1 MDVLVDLRC
10 LQDPHYQQRGIGVHL
25 KCLLRSRRE
34 TQAANCRLTGLTQP
48 TVGELPGEVE
58 ALCDGIAPTHQLA
71 LARTGVIFVDPSP
84 MTHDSIYT
92 AHLTGH
98 VRVLKASCVY
108 DFIPV
113 EREGYFANAGDRIEY
128 FARLGQL
135 RRSNL
140 FFPISSYTA
149 RRLRELLSVPE
160 AAICVTG
167 AGVRASFYELRSGD
181 APHPR
186 PNRFN
191 HGNRRPYFLT
201 VGGGDARKNSRLAV
215 EAVRSLREQIR
226 ESISLRLVGT
236 YEEAAKEDLLQVA
249 TTKGDWPFVEF
260 HADIPDAELCE
271 LYSGALATVVPSLAE
286 GFSLPVAE
294 SVVCGTPAIVSACE
308 AHQEL
313 IDDPEALFPPDAPEQ
328 LAVKLRFAWQKPSF
342 RERLWRRQW
351 SLAERFHE
359 KAVGQRFWNR
369 VVEEAK
375 RRFGNRRRA
384 ADRSKPRV
392 AILSP
397 YPPDKSGVARYTQ
410 RTITAAKKHWD
421 ITLFSNADRPLAGR
435 DGFADGGE
443 ISVRAFVSNQYDCVI
458 SVIGNSAFHLPIMA
472 LHNDFGGP
480 TILHDSRLTQVYH
493 QHLGRDAFMEF
504 ARRLLRRSVSHW
516 EIDAWLEEQEGPSLF
531 VERIA
536 DRASPLIVHTERFR
550 EILKQ
555 KHGYEAELAPF
566 CPNMEFSPDELSPQ
580 ARREARERLGIK
592 DEFVIATFGFVDVLR
607 KGHGTCIAAIDHL
620 RAWGVPAVLYFV
632 GRAGPEQQELV
643 KIARHFEV
651 EEYVHFHSDF
661 VSSRRYRD
669 FLVAADAAVQLR
681 NYGLGQASAALADCI
696 SAGLPTVATEDL
708 AASCDAPSYVRRIP
722 DYNSPLLVAEYLAD
736 IQACGA
742 RRSDTADQRREYCEE
757 HNFDRYVERLNK
769 ILGLD

>member
-10 LQDPHYQQRGIGVHL
+10 LQDPDYQERGIGVQL
-25 KCLLRSRRE
+25 KCLLRTRRK
-34 TQAANCRLTGLTQP
+34 TQAGNCRLTGLTQP

-58 ALCDGIAPTHQLA
+58 ALCDGIVPTHHLA
-71 LARTGVIFVDPSP
+71 LARTGVIVVDPSP
-84 MTHDSIYT
+84 MTHDSMYT

-98 VRVLKASCVY
+98 VRVLMVSFVH
-108 DFIPV
+108 DFIPLEDQGFFPSVADRV
-113 EREGYFANAGDRIEY
+113 EYI
-128 FARLGQL
+128 ARLARL
-135 RRSNL
+135 RRGDL
-140 FFPISSYTA
+140 FLTNSKYTA
-149 RRLRELLSVPE
+149 KRVQEVLRVSHTD
-160 AAICVTG
+160 ICVTG
-167 AGVRASFYELRSGD
+167 AAVRASFYEVRKEQPGQ
-181 APHPR
+181 PR

-191 HGNRRPYFLT
+191 HQNRRPYFLT
-201 VGGGDARKNSRLAV
+201 VGGSHRRKNSRVAV
-215 EAVRSLREQIR
+215 EAVRLLRKELGRPASLK
-226 ESISLRLVGT
+226 LVGAYDELT
-236 YEEAAKEDLLQVA
+236 RKDLFRVA
-249 TTKGDWPFVEF
+249 TADGDWPFVEF
-260 HADIPDAELCE
+260 HADVSDPELRE
-271 LYSGALATVVPSLAE
+271 LYAGALATVAPSVAE
-286 GFSLPVAE
+286 GFSLPVVE
-294 SVVCGTPAIVSACE
+294 SIVCGTPAIVSTCE

-313 IDDPEALFPPDAPEQ
+313 VDDPAVLFDPNAPEE
-328 LAVKLRFAWQKPSF
+328 LAVKLDFAWRKPSF
-342 RERLWRRQW
+342 RERVWQRQS
-351 SLAERFHE
+351 SLGERFHE

-384 ADRSKPRV
+384 AGRSKPRV

-443 ISVRAFVSNQYDCVI
+443 ISVRPFVSNQYDCVI

-493 QHLGRDAFMEF
+493 YHLGRKRFMEF

-531 VERIA
+531 VEPIA
-536 DRASPLIVHTERFR
+536 DRASPLIVHTARFR
-550 EILKQ
+550 EILEQ
-555 KHGYEAELAPF
+555 KYGYKAELAPF
-566 CPNMEFSPDELSPQ
+566 CPNMEFSPDELSTQ
-580 ARREARERLGIK
+580 ARREARQRLGIK